1 MPQPVSVIVPA
12 YNEGERLGAS
22 VIEILS
28 YLRNSPAGSE
38 LIVVDDGSRDNT
50 VEIAEQAIAQN
61 GTVTARV
68 IRLEQNRGKGCAVRT
83 GMLAAANR
91 WALFSDAD
99 LSTPITELPKL
110 IEPMERGECDV
121 AFGSRA
127 LDRSLIGRHQPWT
140 REQGGR
146 VMNLIIRVATGMK
159 FWDTQCGFKAFDLG
173 RCRPLFESAQIDRF
187 GFDVELL
194 YIMKLAGLQLCEI
207 PVRWDHADGSKLS
220 VFRDTRRTIMEI
232 AAVKRH
238 RARGDYDAAL
248 KVVRESLTT
257 DRGDAG
263 FGPEVATA
271 KGTH

>member
-22 VIEILS
+22 VSQILS
-28 YLRNSPAGSE
+28 YLRPAPVGSE
-38 LIVVDDGSRDNT
+38 LIIVDDGSGDST
-50 VEIAEQAIAQN
+50 VEVAEQAIAENQPAA
-61 GTVTARV
+61 ARV
-68 IRLEQNRGKGCAVRT
+68 IKLGRNRGKGFAVRT

-91 WALFSDAD
+91 LALFSDAD

-110 IEPMERGECDV
+110 IEPIERGTCDV
-121 AFGSRA
+121 TFGSRA

-146 VMNLIIRVATGMK
+146 VMNLIIRVATGMQ

-173 RCRPLFESAQIDRF
+173 RCRPLFEAAQIDRF

-194 YIMKLAGLQLCEI
+194 YLMKIAGLQLCEI

-248 KVVRESLTT
+248 EATRELLSN
-257 DRGDAG
+257 RE
-263 FGPEVATA
+263 PNS
-271 KGTH
+271 GTGGTLAAANGR